1 MVVCGQTFSAE
12 TIGYIQST
20 IKHEPAISRGALSR
34 RVCGKLNWRSPSGK
48 LKEMSCRRAL
58 LRLEKRGTIQL
69 PAVNCRIP
77 RHKEKTLSPSI
88 RAGEPI
94 ECSLAELGDVE
105 LVRVKT
111 AKSHLSK
118 SWNDLMERYHSLGS
132 GPLCGAQLRYLI
144 RSSRHG
150 WVGGLA
156 FSASAWRIE
165 ARDRWIG
172 WSDRARRENLPRVVS
187 NSRFL
192 ICPWVKVHNL
202 ASHVLAKASAR
213 LGGDW
218 EERYGFSPVLLET
231 FVDSSQFSGVC
242 YRAAN
247 WHYVGQTAGRGR
259 QDRNKTFSLTRKDVY
274 VYALNEK
281 AREVLCHASRPQ
293 TPCEVTQDPRDWAEQ
308 EFGRAELHD
317 ERLRRRLLT
326 LARDFYE
333 RPQANV
339 PQACQSRAKTRAAYR
354 FFDHPN
360 ITMDALLKPHYEAT
374 LKRISEQSVVL
385 VAQDTTT
392 LNYSAHPLTEG
403 IGPISP
409 KKTKGAIGLLLHD
422 SMAFNAAGTP
432 LGLLDVQ
439 CWARDP
445 QQYGKKALRH
455 ALSIEQKE
463 SHKWLKSFHA
473 VSEAKKC
480 CPETTLVSVG
490 DREADIYEL
499 FHLAMTNGSGAQ
511 LLVRAEHN
519 RVKGG
524 VRFTPVASSAIIRR
538 VENASH
544 PVAGVDYP
552 RTFEEFDAWFGS
564 EDACRRYLARLRWP
578 SGFTCPHC
586 GARGKAWRTKRG
598 LFHCASCQGQ
608 TSVIA
613 GTIFEGT
620 RKPLRLWFLAMW
632 FVTSQK
638 HGANAMGLQRVLG
651 LRSYETAWAW
661 LHKLRRAMVRPRR
674 DRLKGSVE
682 VDESYVGGEEEGV
695 AGRYTET
702 KAIVVIAVEMQSPKG
717 FGRVRMQRVSGV
729 SASDLT
735 PFVCAAVEPGSI
747 VHTDGWSGYNGITKH
762 GYQRQITV
770 TSASGDPAHVA
781 MPGAHRV
788 AARALSA
795 KRCPEPPL
803 SGVCWGISARWS
815 ANGLLRAPAV
825 VL

>member
-231 FVDSSQFSGVC
+231 FVDPSQFSGVC

-519 RVKGG
+519 RVIAAEQGRLWEHMATTPVSG
-524 VRFTPVASSAIIRR
+524 TQIIDLPRQAQRPAREARLEVRFARVKLVPPTRKRNLKELEISAVWAQEVDSPQGVQPLEWMLLTTMP
-538 VENASH
+538 VENFDPAVEKLRWYAKRWGIEVYHRTLKSGCKIEERQLGSADRLEACLAIDMV
-544 PVAGVDYP
+544 VAWRIFHLTKLGGETPDVP
-552 RTFEEFDAWFGS
+552 CSVFFEEAEWKSLYCFVRQDPKPPDQPPSLRDAMRMVATLGGFLGRKS
-564 EDACRRYLARLRWP
+564 DADPGTKSLWLGIQRLDDIAATWK
-578 SGFTCPHC
+578 FMALNFAPHLLS
-586 GARGKAWRTKRG
+586 A
-598 LFHCASCQGQ
+598 
-608 TSVIA
+608 
-613 GTIFEGT
+613 
-620 RKPLRLWFLAMW
+620 P
-632 FVTSQK
+632 
-638 HGANAMGLQRVLG
+638 
-651 LRSYETAWAW
+651 
-661 LHKLRRAMVRPRR
+661 
-674 DRLKGSVE
+674 
-682 VDESYVGGEEEGV
+682 
-695 AGRYTET
+695 
-702 KAIVVIAVEMQSPKG
+702 
-717 FGRVRMQRVSGV
+717 VS
-729 SASDLT
+729 SK
-735 PFVCAAVEPGSI
+735 
-747 VHTDGWSGYNGITKH
+747 SGYG
-762 GYQRQITV
+762 
-770 TSASGDPAHVA
+770 
-781 MPGAHRV
+781 
-788 AARALSA
+788 
-795 KRCPEPPL
+795 
-803 SGVCWGISARWS
+803 
-815 ANGLLRAPAV
+815 
-825 VL
+825 